1 MASFKELLITF
12 PLKLQL
18 FVLMYKAH
26 ALAIE
31 GGDSSSEVVIRQFV
45 CQEFLLKDGQFA
57 SQVGCHTNA
66 THG

>member
-12 PLKLQL
+12 LLKLQF

-31 GGDSSSEVVIRQFV
+31 EGDSSSEV
-45 CQEFLLKDGQFA
+45 L
-57 SQVGCHTNA
+57 
-66 THG
+66 